1 MSDIEQEDTRVQT
14 PLYRESREVRVKK
27 SQRLSLLNRLKAL
40 EIPSVQLSAL
50 SAPHI
55 EAKLAL
61 IERYYNS
68 FEELQTQL
76 EILDDTELDEEHR
89 LTMDESYCRAKALY
103 SERLSFLRTNSSGMQ
118 LSSTHI
124 TQQHNTSSSRQ
135 RINLPKL
142 KLSTFN
148 GCYREWLD
156 FYNIFLVL
164 VDKNPDLSDIE
175 KFQYLRSSLSGCAAT
190 LIQSLEVTN
199 ANYKKPLQLLESRF
213 DHKRYILQSH
223 LQHIFDTQ
231 RITTPTVANLRSF
244 VDVINANMRAMQS
257 MATSTQIG
265 NGLLLHLVVSKLDH
279 ETQVKWE
286 EEVAAKWD
294 RPSHQVSLMLPAWED
309 LAAFLERRCQLI
321 DIIDHS
327 ATSTK
332 SSHRSPEPTSSSQSK
347 SRQSPK
353 QVSFITTNKPKCN
366 LCEGSISHNAFNC
379 SVFMKLTPVQRYDVA
394 KKKSL
399 CLNCL
404 GPNHSSKDCP
414 STHRCQVCRASHHT
428 LLHRSQ
434 PTTTNPQ
441 SSSSPLTPSNTM
453 KSTSTPTVLQVCDSN
468 KEVLLATAVIQLR
481 SQSGTTI
488 FARALLDS
496 ASQLHFITERLA
508 QLLRVHRKKVP
519 LEISGIGLCGS
530 RSQFLCKVEIRSQ
543 HTAYSS
549 TIDAVIMNAITTC
562 QPRTPLN
569 TIAWNIPKNINLADD
584 NFNKPGPVD
593 LLLGASIFYDLL
605 LIGQIKLGDN
615 VPVLQKTKVGWVV
628 AGAVTIPPL
637 ISSASLVA
645 SYTTSVGTD
654 CILSNAWPSQ
664 ISFDSKVTEASSL
677 TLEPSLDQILER
689 FWLIEHNPHQTPPS
703 LTADEIECEKF
714 FAETTKR
721 CPNTNKF
728 IVRLPFKESP

>member
-1 MSDIEQEDTRVQT
+1 MSDIEQEDTGVQT

-89 LTMDESYCRAKALY
+89 LTMDESYCRVKALY

-175 KFQYLRSSLSGCAAT
+175 KFQYLRSSLSECAAT

-199 ANYKKPLQLLESRF
+199 ANYKKALQLLESRF
-213 DHKRYILQSH
+213 DHKRYIFQSH
-223 LQHIFDTQ
+223 LQHIFDRQ

-404 GPNHSSKDCP
+404 GPNHSSKL
-414 STHRCQVCRASHHT
+414 S
-428 LLHRSQ
+428 
-434 PTTTNPQ
+434 
-441 SSSSPLTPSNTM
+441 
-453 KSTSTPTVLQVCDSN
+453 
-468 KEVLLATAVIQLR
+468 
-481 SQSGTTI
+481 
-488 FARALLDS
+488 
-496 ASQLHFITERLA
+496 
-508 QLLRVHRKKVP
+508 VH
-519 LEISGIGLCGS
+519 
-530 RSQFLCKVEIRSQ
+530 
-543 HTAYSS
+543 A
-549 TIDAVIMNAITTC
+549 
-562 QPRTPLN
+562 
-569 TIAWNIPKNINLADD
+569 
-584 NFNKPGPVD
+584 
-593 LLLGASIFYDLL
+593 
-605 LIGQIKLGDN
+605 
-615 VPVLQKTKVGWVV
+615 
-628 AGAVTIPPL
+628 
-637 ISSASLVA
+637 
-645 SYTTSVGTD
+645 
-654 CILSNAWPSQ
+654 
-664 ISFDSKVTEASSL
+664 
-677 TLEPSLDQILER
+677 
-689 FWLIEHNPHQTPPS
+689 
-703 LTADEIECEKF
+703 
-714 FAETTKR
+714 
-721 CPNTNKF
+721 
-728 IVRLPFKESP
+728 